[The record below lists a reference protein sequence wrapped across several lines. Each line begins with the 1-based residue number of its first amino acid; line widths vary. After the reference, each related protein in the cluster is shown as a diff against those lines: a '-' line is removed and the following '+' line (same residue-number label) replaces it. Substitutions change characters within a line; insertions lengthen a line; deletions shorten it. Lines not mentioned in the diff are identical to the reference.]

1 MMDNRTGRSR
11 GFGYV
16 KFKEPSAVDQVLA
29 EKIHIIDNKEVDPK
43 KCNINMRGK
52 NRRSLK
58 IFVGGIAFEHDEETI
73 RNFFQTFG
81 TVTDVNLLSNPG
93 RQRHRGFAF
102 VGFDDEEV
110 VKKLIKMHYANLN
123 GKQVEIKP
131 MEPPNLQKPSGFMPL
146 HGGLNP
152 QHGTGRPM
160 ELGTSGRTQQ
170 NPGTGTLPVDQC
182 PRKDHKISLGTPP
195 YGVDQ
200 GLAMGD
206 FRTMDIRHLFRTPP
220 GSRTVWVGEIPW
232 ECKQTVFHHLG
243 DPRTTAIACLI
254 EWSVKTCPPTGNK
267 VGRDAYCGVKSLIHV
282 GRTLIWRS
290 GASGP
295 HPDQLG
301 NTGLEHWQPQPS
313 GPAMCQLDA
322 PHQFTTPLN
331 CAAPG
336 AGNSWN
342 QHADSLQSQ
351 WGTSAA
357 SVSTP
362 GSGLG
367 MNLTSG
373 SGNGTNLWNEPMQPN
388 GSAMAA
394 MAAAGMAGL
403 GPSPGQAFK
412 MDEGLYGTAAAN
424 FCLPSSNNAGGHI
437 AGSDWQSV
445 AAAAQRNYHTQPPQS
460 SVFLHLETT
469 TATRSPAPHLQA
481 LIFFAA
487 SAKHLCLITEQ
498 V

>member
-1 MMDNRTGRSR
+1 MALDAQGNEVGKLFVGGLHQSTSTEGLSKYFAKFGEIEESIVMMDNRTGRSR

-52 NRRSLK
+52 
-58 IFVGGIAFEHDEETI
+58 
-73 RNFFQTFG
+73 
-81 TVTDVNLLSNPG
+81 
-93 RQRHRGFAF
+93 
-102 VGFDDEEV
+102 
-110 VKKLIKMHYANLN
+110 
-123 GKQVEIKP
+123 VEIKP

-152 QHGTGRPM
+152 QHGTGRPVR
-160 ELGTSGRTQQ
+160 GGGRM
-170 NPGTGTLPVDQC
+170 NPVHP
-182 PRKDHKISLGTPP
+182 HNYP
-195 YGVDQ
+195 YGTWNQWPNATESGNWNPPRGPMPPQ
-200 GLAMGD
+200 GPQNQSWNPSLWSG
-206 FRTMDIRHLFRTPP
+206 P
-220 GSRTVWVGEIPW
+220 GSGSGGISNHGHSTSVSNPAGIPNGVGWGNHIGMQANGVPPPW
-232 ECKQTVFHHLG
+232 GPQGHSH
-243 DPRTTAIACLI
+243 CL
-254 EWSVKTCPPTGNK
+254 PN
-267 VGRDAYCGVKSLIHV
+267 R
-282 GRTLIWRS
+282 RS

-301 NTGLEHWQPQPS
+301 NAGLEHWQPQPS
-313 GPAMCQLDA
+313 GPAMCQLDT

-342 QHADSLQSQ
+342 QHADSLQSH

-367 MNLTSG
+367 MSLTTG
-373 SGNGTNLWNEPMQPN
+373 SGNGTSLWNEPMQPN

-394 MAAAGMAGL
+394 MAAAGLAGL

-424 FCLPSSNNAGGHI
+424 FCLPSSNNAGHM
-437 AGSDWQSV
+437 AGNDWQSV
-445 AAAAQRNYHTQPPQS
+445 AAAAQRNYHTQPPQ
-460 SVFLHLETT
+460 VG
-469 TATRSPAPHLQA
+469 
-481 LIFFAA
+481 
-487 SAKHLCLITEQ
+487 LCKRL
-498 V
+498 

>member
-1 MMDNRTGRSR
+1 MALDAQGNEVGKLFVGGLHQSTSTEGLSKYFAKFGEIEESIVMMDNRTGRSR

-152 QHGTGRPM
+152 QHGTGRPVR
-160 ELGTSGRTQQ
+160 GGGRM
-170 NPGTGTLPVDQC
+170 NPVHP
-182 PRKDHKISLGTPP
+182 HNYP
-195 YGVDQ
+195 YGTWNQWPNATESGNWNPPRGPMPPQ
-200 GLAMGD
+200 GPQNQSWNPSLWSG
-206 FRTMDIRHLFRTPP
+206 P
-220 GSRTVWVGEIPW
+220 GSGSGGISNHGHSTSVSNPAGIPNGVGWGNHIGMQANGVPPPW
-232 ECKQTVFHHLG
+232 GPQGHSH
-243 DPRTTAIACLI
+243 CL
-254 EWSVKTCPPTGNK
+254 PN
-267 VGRDAYCGVKSLIHV
+267 R
-282 GRTLIWRS
+282 RS

-301 NTGLEHWQPQPS
+301 NAGLEHWQPQPS
-313 GPAMCQLDA
+313 GPPAMCQLDT

-342 QHADSLQSQ
+342 QHADSLQSH

-367 MNLTSG
+367 MSLTTGG
-373 SGNGTNLWNEPMQPN
+373 SGNGTSLWNEPMQPN

-394 MAAAGMAGL
+394 MAAAGLAGL

-424 FCLPSSNNAGGHI
+424 FCLPSSNNAGHM
-437 AGSDWQSV
+437 AGNDWQSV
-445 AAAAQRNYHTQPPQS
+445 AAAAQRNYHTQPPQ
-460 SVFLHLETT
+460 VG
-469 TATRSPAPHLQA
+469 
-481 LIFFAA
+481 
-487 SAKHLCLITEQ
+487 LCKRL
-498 V
+498 